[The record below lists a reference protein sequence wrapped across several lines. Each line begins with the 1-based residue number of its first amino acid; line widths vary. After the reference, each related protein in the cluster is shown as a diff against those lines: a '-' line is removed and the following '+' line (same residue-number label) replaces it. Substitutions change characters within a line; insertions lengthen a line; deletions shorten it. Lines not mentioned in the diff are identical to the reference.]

1 MVQAL
6 NLNNNNNNNNN
17 NIIKSRVMYY
27 NFLIISQKLEEVFLT
42 ILTVFVTVIF
52 VAASTEQRLV
62 RVQCLL
68 ARYRNN
74 ISTREREGG
83 RGREVDIMFVLSL
96 LVDVGYTLRG
106 LTVFPYQLIISNKI
120 QK

>member
-17 NIIKSRVMYY
+17 NKSRVMYY
-27 NFLIISQKLEEVFLT
+27 NFNHLT
-42 ILTVFVTVIF
+42 KIRGCVLTVLTMFVTVIF

-83 RGREVDIMFVLSL
+83 
-96 LVDVGYTLRG
+96 
-106 LTVFPYQLIISNKI
+106 K
-120 QK
+120 